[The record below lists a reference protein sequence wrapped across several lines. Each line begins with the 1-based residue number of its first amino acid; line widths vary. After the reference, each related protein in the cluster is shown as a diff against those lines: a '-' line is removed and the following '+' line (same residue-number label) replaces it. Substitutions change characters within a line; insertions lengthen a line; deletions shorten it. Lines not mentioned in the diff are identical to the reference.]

1 MCESNLLLP
10 NVNDPF
16 SCENDPPVE
25 IISELHHGSWWRD
38 SWTKA
43 GCDPSKKEILV
54 PVIFYMD
61 LISLDAHGR
70 LSLTPLNVT
79 LGIFNT
85 AIHHSGDARET
96 ICFHPDSSFMQTFAK
111 CQVEGIHG
119 VENLHRGFD
128 TAFLS
133 FVERKQFFAEW

>member
-1 MCESNLLLP
+1 MPDNLPVDVYVRPFEKALDSLLSNPKLMCESNLSLP

-61 LISLDAHGR
+61 LISLDAHG
-70 LSLTPLNVT
+70 
-79 LGIFNT
+79 
-85 AIHHSGDARET
+85 
-96 ICFHPDSSFMQTFAK
+96 
-111 CQVEGIHG
+111 
-119 VENLHRGFD
+119 
-128 TAFLS
+128 
-133 FVERKQFFAEW
+133 